1 VTIVAAVARS
11 TNRGGGSQDTG
22 TTGGRRFF
30 DSSAAAWLVK
40 VYPGEY
46 QVTSNPDETLV
57 TVLGSCVSACIRDPA
72 TGFGGMNHFMLAEDQ
87 DGKWG
92 TEVMSARYGN
102 YAMEKLINELIKAG
116 CPRDRMEI
124 KVFGGGNVIDS
135 RQAVGTKNAEFVLRY
150 LSDEGLKCTAKDL
163 GGDFPRRI
171 QYTPATGRV
180 VRRLLGRTDANPIAN
195 EESEYLKTLKT
206 EQTQSRAG
214 EITLFGDK

>member
-1 VTIVAAVARS
+1 M
-11 TNRGGGSQDTG
+11 
-22 TTGGRRFF
+22 
-30 DSSAAAWLVK
+30 K

-46 QVTSNPDETLV
+46 QVTSEPDETLV
-57 TVLGSCVSACIRDPA
+57 TVLGSCVSACIRDPV

-92 TEVMSARYGN
+92 AEVMSARYGN
-102 YAMEKLINELIKAG
+102 YAMERLINELIKSG
-116 CPRDRMEI
+116 CPRERMEI
-124 KVFGGGNVIDS
+124 KVFGGGNVIES

-150 LSDEGLKCTAKDL
+150 LADEGLKCTAKDL

-180 VRRLLGRTDANPIAN
+180 VRRLLGRTDANPIAQDEN
-195 EESEYLKTLKT
+195 EYLRTLKA
-206 EQTQSRAG
+206 EQTQPRAG

>member
-1 VTIVAAVARS
+1 VTGAAAVARPA
-11 TNRGGGSQDTG
+11 NRGRGSDEG
-22 TTGGRRFF
+22 MTGGRRFF
-30 DSSAAAWLVK
+30 DSSAGAWLVK

-46 QVTSNPDETLV
+46 QVTSEPDETLV
-57 TVLGSCVSACIRDPA
+57 TVLGSCVSACIRDPV

-92 TEVMSARYGN
+92 AEVMSARYGN
-102 YAMEKLINELIKAG
+102 YAMERLINELIKSG
-116 CPRDRMEI
+116 CPRERMEI
-124 KVFGGGNVIDS
+124 KVFGGGNVIES

-150 LSDEGLKCTAKDL
+150 LADEGLKCTAKDL

-180 VRRLLGRTDANPIAN
+180 VRRLLGRTDANPIAQDEN
-195 EESEYLKTLKT
+195 EYLRTLKA
-206 EQTQSRAG
+206 EQTQPRAG

>member
-1 VTIVAAVARS
+1 MTIVAAAARPRNS
-11 TNRGGGSQDTG
+11 EESMA
-22 TTGGRRFF
+22 GGRRFY
-30 DSSAAAWLVK
+30 DAASSSWLVK
-40 VYPGEY
+40 VYPGEFH
-46 QVTSNPDETLV
+46 VTSKPDETLV
-57 TVLGSCVSACIRDPA
+57 TVLGSCVAACIRDPK

-87 DGKWG
+87 DGTWG
-92 TEVMSARYGN
+92 TETMSTRYGN
-102 YAMEKLINELIKAG
+102 YAMEKLINELIKTG
-116 CPRDRMEI
+116 CPRERMEI

-150 LSDEGLKCTAKDL
+150 LNDEGLKCTAKDL

-195 EESEYLKTLKT
+195 DESEYLKTLKT

>member
-1 VTIVAAVARS
+1 VTIVAAVARPI
-11 TNRGGGSQDTG
+11 NRGGGSEDASM
-22 TTGGRRFF
+22 TGGRRFY
-30 DSSAAAWLVK
+30 DSAAAAWLVK

-46 QVTSNPDETLV
+46 HVTSKPDETLV
-57 TVLGSCVSACIRDPA
+57 TVLGSCVSACIRDPV
-72 TGFGGMNHFMLAEDQ
+72 TGFGGLNHFMLAEDH

-135 RQAVGTKNAEFVLRY
+135 RQAVGTNNAEFVLRY
-150 LSDEGLKCTAKDL
+150 LADEGLKCTAKDL

-180 VRRLLGRTDANPIAN
+180 VRRLLGRTDANPIARD
-195 EESEYLKTLKT
+195 ESEYLNNLKT
-206 EQTQSRAG
+206 QQAQSRAG

>member
-1 VTIVAAVARS
+1 MVAAVARS
-11 TNRGGGSQDTG
+11 TNRGGGSEDTSMAG
-22 TTGGRRFF
+22 ARRFY
-30 DSSAAAWLVK
+30 DSAAAAWLVK
-40 VYPGEY
+40 VYPGECH
-46 QVTSNPDETLV
+46 VTSKPDETLV
-57 TVLGSCVSACIRDPA
+57 TVLGSCVSACIRDPV

-102 YAMEKLINELIKAG
+102 YAMEKLINELIKVG

-135 RQAVGTKNAEFVLRY
+135 RQAVGTQNAEFVLRY
-150 LSDEGLKCTAKDL
+150 LADEGLKCTAKDL

-180 VRRLLGRTDANPIAN
+180 VRRLLGRTDANPIAHD
-195 EESEYLKTLKT
+195 ESEYLKTLKT
-206 EQTQSRAG
+206 EQSQPRAG

>member
-1 VTIVAAVARS
+1 MTVAAAVVRPAI
-11 TNRGGGSQDTG
+11 RGRGSEEG
-22 TTGGRRFF
+22 MTGGRKFF
-30 DSSAAAWLVK
+30 DSSAGAWLVK

-46 QVTSNPDETLV
+46 QVTSKSDETLV
-57 TVLGSCVSACIRDPA
+57 TVLGSCVSACIRDPV
-72 TGFGGMNHFMLAEDQ
+72 TGFGGMNHFMLAEDH

-92 TEVMSARYGN
+92 SEVMSARYGN
-102 YAMEKLINELIKAG
+102 YAMEKLINELVKSG
-116 CPRDRMEI
+116 CPRERMEI
-124 KVFGGGNVIDS
+124 KVFGGGNVIES

-150 LSDEGLKCTAKDL
+150 LANEGLKCAAKDL

-180 VRRLLGRTDANPIAN
+180 VRRLLGRTDVTPIAHD
-195 EESEYLKTLKT
+195 ESEYLRNLKT

>member
-1 VTIVAAVARS
+1 MMVAAVARS
-11 TNRGGGSQDTG
+11 TNRGGGSEDTSM
-22 TTGGRRFF
+22 TGARRFY
-30 DSSAAAWLVK
+30 DSAAAAWLVK
-40 VYPGEY
+40 VYPGECH
-46 QVTSNPDETLV
+46 VTPKPDETLV
-57 TVLGSCVSACIRDPA
+57 TVLGSCVSACIRDPM

-102 YAMEKLINELIKAG
+102 YAMEKLINELIKVG

-135 RQAVGTKNAEFVLRY
+135 RQAVGTQNAEFVLRY
-150 LSDEGLKCTAKDL
+150 LADEGLKCAAKDL

-180 VRRLLGRTDANPIAN
+180 VRRLLGRTDANPIAHD
-195 EESEYLKTLKT
+195 ESEYLKTLKA
-206 EQTQSRAG
+206 EQTQPRAG

>member
-1 VTIVAAVARS
+1 VTIVAAVARP
-11 TNRGGGSQDTG
+11 TNRGGGSEDTP

-46 QVTSNPDETLV
+46 QVTSKPDETLV
-57 TVLGSCVSACIRDPA
+57 TVLGSCVSACIRDPV

-124 KVFGGGNVIDS
+124 KVFGGGNVIES

-150 LSDEGLKCTAKDL
+150 LADEGLKCTAKDL

-180 VRRLLGRTDANPIAN
+180 VRRLLGRTDANPIAQDETQYLN
-195 EESEYLKTLKT
+195 SLKTQ
-206 EQTQSRAG
+206 QTQSRAG

>member
-1 VTIVAAVARS
+1 MTIVAAVARPI
-11 TNRGGGSQDTG
+11 NRGDGSEDASM
-22 TTGGRRFF
+22 TGGRRFY
-30 DSSAAAWLVK
+30 DSAAAAWLVK

-46 QVTSNPDETLV
+46 HMTSKSDETLV
-57 TVLGSCVSACIRDPA
+57 TVLGSCVSACIRDPV
-72 TGFGGMNHFMLAEDQ
+72 TGFGGMNHFMLAEDH

-135 RQAVGTKNAEFVLRY
+135 RQAVGTNNAEFVLRY
-150 LSDEGLKCTAKDL
+150 LADEGLKCTAKDL

-171 QYTPATGRV
+171 EYTPATGRV
-180 VRRLLGRTDANPIAN
+180 VRRLLGRTDANPIARD
-195 EESEYLKTLKT
+195 ESEYLNNLKI
-206 EQTQSRAG
+206 QQAQSRAG

>member
-1 VTIVAAVARS
+1 VTIVAAVARPA
-11 TNRGGGSQDTG
+11 NRGRGPEEGM
-22 TTGGRRFF
+22 TGGRRFF
-30 DSSAAAWLVK
+30 DSSAGAWLVK

-46 QVTSNPDETLV
+46 QVTSKPDETLV
-57 TVLGSCVSACIRDPA
+57 TVLGSCVSACIRDPV

-92 TEVMSARYGN
+92 SEVMSARYGN
-102 YAMEKLINELIKAG
+102 YAMEKLINELIKSG
-116 CPRDRMEI
+116 CPRERMEI

-150 LSDEGLKCTAKDL
+150 LTDEGLKCTAKDL

-180 VRRLLGRTDANPIAN
+180 VRRLLGRTDANPIARD
-195 EESEYLKTLKT
+195 ETQYLQNLKT
-206 EQTQSRAG
+206 EQTQPRAG